1 MFNCIEDD
9 RLSGMKLTFKI
20 RTNRSLESQESQE
33 PLESLE
39 PNMIDYQM
47 DSVV

>member
-1 MFNCIEDD
+1 MFNCIDDD
-9 RLSGMKLTFKI
+9 RLSGMKSTFKI
-20 RTNRSLESQESQE
+20 RTTRTLESLE
-33 PLESLE
+33 PLE